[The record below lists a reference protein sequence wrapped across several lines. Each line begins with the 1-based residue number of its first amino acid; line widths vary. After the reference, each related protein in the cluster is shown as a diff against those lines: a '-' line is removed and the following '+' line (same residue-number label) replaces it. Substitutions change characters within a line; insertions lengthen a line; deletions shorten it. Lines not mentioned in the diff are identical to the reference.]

1 VTVGDT
7 AGDVAHEKL
16 KTSVE
21 WTGRGSEAYKATV
34 PAQVNGLNSI
44 KDLAG
49 QVHSSLNNLANGID
63 NFWLALKI
71 AFGVFVVG
79 AIAAACTI
87 VGTRAAIAALAGAAG
102 VSIGLVTAAILAV
115 QSFTQTIATEQDGI
129 KTKIHDLGQ
138 EWANS
143 DRGSMSHK
151 SDWHVNS

>member
-1 VTVGDT
+1 
-7 AGDVAHEKL
+7 
-16 KTSVE
+16 
-21 WTGRGSEAYKATV
+21 
-34 PAQVNGLNSI
+34 LNS
-44 KDLAG
+44 
-49 QVHSSLNNLANGID
+49 LANGID

-79 AIAAACTI
+79 AIGAIAAACTI
-87 VGTRAAIAALAGAAG
+87 VGTPAAIAALAGAAG

-138 EWANS
+138 KWANS
-143 DRGSMSHK
+143 DTSSMSHK